1 MALKITYQRSLSSSH
16 TIYEASKEKESLNSI
31 EAENVSCILWP
42 SSLMGNTSLN
52 CGIKQK
58 PIIRTTINEMPPHL
72 DMSQDQ
78 HNISSNL
85 PSPQYH

>member
-16 TIYEASKEKESLNSI
+16 TIYEASKILDNTSHFFL

-52 CGIKQK
+52 CGLKQK
-58 PIIRTTINEMPPHL
+58 QLVRSSINEMPPHL
-72 DMSQDQ
+72 EISQDQ
-78 HNISSNL
+78 IYL
-85 PSPQYH
+85 